1 MKATALEPFLP
12 AALTPAGTTADERF
26 RTPTTVETDGGS
38 SDEPEFAVYTDD
50 RYGYRLAYPADW
62 SVESDLSG
70 VVLESRRSGAGAAVF
85 VETTR
90 FDPAAC
96 AATFLTELA
105 DDDHVHSLELRSH
118 RERKPGD
125 DHQGVVVDCTYV
137 GDSGERWW
145 LSYLF
150 ARDDRTGYTLGV
162 DWNDTTGFEATAER
176 IVASFAFEPL
186 DRSRNPTR

>member
-1 MKATALEPFLP
+1 MKATALDPFLP
-12 AALTPAGTTADERF
+12 VTLTPAGTTADEPY
-26 RTPTTVETDGGS
+26 RTPASVETDGGS
-38 SDEPEFAVYTDD
+38 NDEPEFAVYTDD

-62 SVESDLSG
+62 SVEPDPSG

-85 VETTR
+85 VETSP

-96 AATFLTELA
+96 AATFLAELA
-105 DDDHVHSLELRSH
+105 NDDHVHSLELRGH
-118 RERKPGD
+118 REREPGD

-137 GDSGERWW
+137 GDSGDRWW

-150 ARDDRTGYTLGV
+150 ARDDHTGYTLGV

-176 IVASFAFEPL
+176 IVASFALEPL
-186 DRSRNPTR
+186 DRSRKPKQ